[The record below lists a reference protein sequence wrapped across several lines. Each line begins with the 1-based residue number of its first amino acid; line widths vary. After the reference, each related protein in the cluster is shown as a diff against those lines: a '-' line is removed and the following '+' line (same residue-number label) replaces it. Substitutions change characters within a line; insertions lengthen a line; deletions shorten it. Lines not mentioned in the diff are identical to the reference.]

1 MPPLKT
7 GDGGPALGDSQVNR
21 GGAEMWASVYSK
33 ERFFR
38 MNWTAI
44 RYAYDEIRISSA
56 SRMV

>member
-1 MPPLKT
+1 
-7 GDGGPALGDSQVNR
+7 
-21 GGAEMWASVYSK
+21 MWASVYSK